1 MQELT
6 DNMKMAMIQ
15 LMMSDDP
22 VNHELFKA
30 LEYSMQIEAL
40 NHFIDNCIEKL
51 PIRILPDLWVTN
63 MPFGYKLISFRHPEP
78 FDYDN
83 IDHGLFRCD
92 GNIII
97 NREMSLFVSD
107 IAFNSQKIKRYF
119 VLYLKNF
126 TEWSQ

>member
-1 MQELT
+1 MEEIEL
-6 DNMKMAMIQ
+6 KAMIQ
-15 LMMSDDP
+15 LMMSEDP

-30 LEYSMQIEAL
+30 FEYSMQIKSL
-40 NHFIDNCIEKL
+40 NYFIDNCMEKL
-51 PIRILPDLWVTN
+51 PVRMTFDMWVTN

-78 FDYDN
+78 YDYSN
-83 IDHGLFRCD
+83 IDHGLFRCN

-107 IAFNSQKIKRYF
+107 VAFNSHKIKRYF

-126 TEWSQ
+126 TEWIS